1 MAGVKHDQSKA
12 PLDLLPYDSL
22 EEIAKVLAFGRD
34 KYGAYNWKEGIS
46 YSRLIAAA
54 MRHLGQFNNGVDMD
68 EEAQT
73 LHTANAACN
82 LLFLIWMQKNRPDM
96 DDRWKPKTEKK
107 ESTIF
112 NQIDEAAGII
122 INNGGIPTVAE
133 LDNDSY
139 TKLCEENGLK
149 GGITSVITNS
159 CPYGL
164 YVYVRDFKNKTIIVR

>member
-54 MRHLGQFNNGVDMD
+54 MRHLGQFNNGVDLD

-82 LLFLIWMQKNRPDM
+82 LLFLIWMQKNRPEM

-107 ESTIF
+107 ELDIF
-112 NQIDEAAGII
+112 QQIDNAASKLIDLGQTPKYVF
-122 INNGGIPTVAE
+122 INVDLYKQLEKECGNTNIKALVTLSAPW
-133 LDNDSY
+133 
-139 TKLCEENGLK
+139 GLTLHQTYATRTFY
-149 GGITSVITNS
+149 ITE
-159 CPYGL
+159 
-164 YVYVRDFKNKTIIVR
+164 